1 MKIFTISRVI
11 STLSLLS
18 VRNITFSH
26 LTRHQLS
33 SKVNIFV
40 VTYHLNTSFL
50 GGGVL
55 CKVGVVLSGC
65 GVYDGAEI
73 HEAVI
78 TLLALDRAGCKIVMM
93 APNIPQM
100 HVVNHLTGEEAT
112 GETRNVLV
120 ESARIARGN
129 VKDMKD
135 VKGADLDALIFPGG
149 FGAAKNLSNF
159 ATKGTGMEVNP
170 EVDRLFKEMFGKKP
184 IGLICIAPAIGA
196 KSGEGVTLTIGTDK
210 DTAAALET
218 IGAKHVDKPVT
229 DIVVDEKNK
238 IVSTPA
244 YMLGQRISEVATGIE
259 KLVGQVLKMAE
270 A

>member
-1 MKIFTISRVI
+1 MPFNSFQDFRSAASFSSQSLILKLNIFIFTYNL
-11 STLSLLS
+11 ST
-18 VRNITFSH
+18 T
-26 LTRHQLS
+26 
-33 SKVNIFV
+33 
-40 VTYHLNTSFL
+40 FL
-50 GGGVL
+50 GGGIL
-55 CKVGVVLSGC
+55 PKVGVVLSGC

-73 HEAVI
+73 HESVI
-78 TLLALDRAGCKIVMM
+78 TLLALDRAGAEIVMM

-100 HVVNHLTGEEAT
+100 HVVNHLTGNEAKD
-112 GETRNVLV
+112 ETRNVLV

-159 ATKGTGMEVNP
+159 ATKGTAMDVNP

-184 IGLICIAPAIGA
+184 MGLICIAPAIGA
-196 KSGEGVTLTIGTDK
+196 KSGEGCTLTIGTDK
-210 DTAAALET
+210 DTAAALEAL
-218 IGAKHVDKPVT
+218 GAKHVDKPVT

-238 IVSTPA
+238 IVTTPA

-259 KLVGQVLKMAE
+259 KLVGQVLKMV
-270 A
+270 